1 MRRWFSIVSVVLSLL
16 VSASPVLAQSNA
28 DEKELASY
36 TLTMATLNKVVAAT
50 RAMSKEMLN
59 DPKFQQLKKFDDQ
72 IAALEKELDALTE
85 KDELGKAEEARLESL
100 DAQLEKAREAKDQAE
115 EAMSAGAPNMS
126 NAQSLDDMER
136 GIAAIAPMARAL
148 KSAGLAP
155 REYAKFT
162 MAMLQAGMIHGFSQG
177 KVDYAKLPAG
187 VNPENIKFI
196 EAHKAELDAIQ
207 KEFAA
212 LEKPKQ
218 D

>member
-1 MRRWFSIVSVVLSLL
+1 MRHSFFIPFAILL
-16 VSASPVLAQSNA
+16 VLFSAMPLVAQSKA

-50 RAMSKEMLN
+50 RAMSKEMLS
-59 DPKFQQLKKFDDQ
+59 DPKFQQMRKLDDQ
-72 IAALEKELDALTE
+72 IASLEKELEVLEA
-85 KDELGKAEEARLESL
+85 KDELSKADEAKLESL
-100 DAQLEKAREAKDQAE
+100 NAQIDKAREAKDQAE
-115 EAMSAGAPNMS
+115 ESMSAGAPNMS
-126 NAQSLDDMER
+126 NAQTLDDMER
-136 GIAAIAPMARAL
+136 GLAAIAPMARAL
-148 KSAGLAP
+148 KSAGLTP

-162 MAMLQAGMIHGFSQG
+162 MAMLQAGMIHGFSKG

-196 EAHKAELDAIQ
+196 EAHQAELAAMQ

-212 LEKPKQ
+212 LNKRQ

>member
-1 MRRWFSIVSVVLSLL
+1 MRCSFSFVSVVLSLL
-16 VSASPVLAQSNA
+16 VSASPLLAQSKA

-72 IAALEKELDALTE
+72 IASLEKELEALE
-85 KDELGKAEEARLESL
+85 AKDELSKADEAKLESL
-100 DAQLEKAREAKDQAE
+100 TTQIDKAREARDQAE

-126 NAQSLDDMER
+126 NAQTLDDMER
-136 GIAAIAPMARAL
+136 GFAAIAPMARAL
-148 KSAGLAP
+148 KSAGLTP
-155 REYAKFT
+155 REYATFT

-177 KVDYAKLPAG
+177 KVDYAKLPPG
-187 VNPENIKFI
+187 VNPANIKFI
-196 EAHKAELDAIQ
+196 EEHKAELDAMQ

>member
-1 MRRWFSIVSVVLSLL
+1 MRCSFSFVSVILSLL
-16 VSASPVLAQSNA
+16 VSASPLLAQSKA

-72 IAALEKELDALTE
+72 IASLEKELEALE
-85 KDELGKAEEARLESL
+85 AKDELSKADEAKLESL
-100 DAQLEKAREAKDQAE
+100 TTQIDKAREARDQAE

-126 NAQSLDDMER
+126 NAQTLDDMER
-136 GIAAIAPMARAL
+136 GFAAIAPMARAL
-148 KSAGLAP
+148 KSAGLTP

-177 KVDYAKLPAG
+177 KVDYAKLPPG
-187 VNPENIKFI
+187 VNPANIKFI
-196 EAHKAELDAIQ
+196 EEHKAELDAMQ

>member
-85 KDELGKAEEARLESL
+85 KDELSKAEEARLESL

>member
-115 EAMSAGAPNMS
+115 EAMSACAPNMS

>member
-16 VSASPVLAQSNA
+16 VPASPVLAQSNA

-85 KDELGKAEEARLESL
+85 KDELSKAEEARLESL